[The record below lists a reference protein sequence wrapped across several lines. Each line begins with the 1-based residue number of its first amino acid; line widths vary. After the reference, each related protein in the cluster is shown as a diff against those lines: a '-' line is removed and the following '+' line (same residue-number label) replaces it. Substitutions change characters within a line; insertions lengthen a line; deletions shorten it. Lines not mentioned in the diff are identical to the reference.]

1 MGSMAAYS
9 DQPAE
14 EILRTRL
21 ARGEIDEATYRVL
34 AAALQASRPRRPWRP
49 AWFWAAGIV
58 AAVVLL
64 VGVVGPMIANGATLG
79 YVPGISPCN
88 VPALSGTVVNVTLW
102 DMMGGGTMNG
112 GMMGGRMMAVSA
124 SPESVPAGEVSFRVV
139 NQGGML
145 HELVVLPLAAGQAI
159 GTRARPIGYDGKVSE
174 TGSLGEASKS
184 CGQGAGNGIAP
195 GATSWVMLQLQPG
208 RYELICNLQGHYAMG
223 MYTELDVS

>member
-1 MGSMAAYS
+1 MSPYS
-9 DQPAE
+9 NQSAE

-21 ARGEIDEATYRVL
+21 ARGEIDEATYRGL
-34 AAALQASRPRRPWRP
+34 AAALQASRPKRPWQP
-49 AWFWAAGIV
+49 AWFWAGGIV

-64 VGVVGPMIANGATLG
+64 AGVVGPMIANGATLG

-102 DMMGGGTMNG
+102 DMMGGGMMNG
-112 GMMGGRMMAVSA
+112 GMMSGRMMAVSA
-124 SPESVPAGEVSFRVV
+124 SPSSVPAGEVSFRVV

-145 HELVVLPLAAGQAI
+145 HELVVLQLAAGQAI
-159 GTRARPIGYDGKVSE
+159 GARPIGYDGKVSE
-174 TGSLGEASKS
+174 AGSLGEASRS

-195 GATSWVMLQLQPG
+195 GATSWVTLKLQPG

-223 MYTELDVS
+223 MYRELDVS

>member
-1 MGSMAAYS
+1 MYS

-21 ARGEIDEATYRVL
+21 ARGEIEEATYRGL
-34 AAALQASRPRRPWRP
+34 AAALQASRPGRPWRP

-64 VGVVGPMIANGATLG
+64 VGVVGPMIATGATLG

-102 DMMGGGTMNG
+102 DMMGGGMMNG
-112 GMMGGRMMAVSA
+112 GMMSGRMMAVSD
-124 SPESVPAGEVSFRVV
+124 SPSSVPAGEVPLRVV

-159 GTRARPIGYDGKVSE
+159 GTRAVGYDGKVSE
-174 TGSLGEASKS
+174 TGSLGEASTS

-195 GATSWVMLQLQPG
+195 SATSWVTLKLQPG

-223 MYTELDVS
+223 MYAELDVS